1 MPVQT
6 HGHEPSFSIWIAR
19 LNEPDGPYG
28 VRFEMSDSKGILR
41 IPRAGVFVEP
51 PARNIGVE
59 LRLSVDQLLNARF
72 VHLWGRGSFR
82 QTWIFNRV
90 EALHLEQLQV
100 GQWVEM
106 FGELDGGLLFL
117 LLPEMEL
124 PSEDEAV
131 ALGEADGEDET
142 TDPGLI
148 REAFVAN
155 KHQDDTEDFDDI
167 EAAEAEI
174 IPMAGLSLS
183 EIPPAPEAPTPTTI
197 PIGTFRPKEARA
209 RKQLDHLETIEQL
222 RLKIEELTRQN
233 MALEHQVHVL
243 SQRLG
248 AFDAPQGDDDAE
260 LEIAPLGAP
269 RDRRR

>member
-41 IPRAGVFVEP
+41 IPRVGVFVEP
-51 PARNIGVE
+51 PARNLGVE
-59 LRLSVDQLLNARF
+59 LRLSVDQVLNARF

-131 ALGEADGEDET
+131 ALGEAEGEDET

-148 REAFVAN
+148 REAFIAN
-155 KHQDDTEDFDDI
+155 KHPDTIEDFDAI
-167 EAAEAEI
+167 EAADAE
-174 IPMAGLSLS
+174 PLSGPSLS
-183 EIPPAPEAPTPTTI
+183 PIPPPPEAPAPTTI

-209 RKQLDHLETIEQL
+209 RKQLEQQETIEQL

-233 MALEHQVHVL
+233 AALEHQVHVL

-248 AFDAPQGDDDAE
+248 AFDAPQGDGDAE